1 MAEGWAG
8 VLKATSGS
16 NKMKMFERSRQN
28 DVDKNGEKLDQVQ
41 PNEASETAMFGVGR
55 AWHRYDKA
63 KRDEEIQANNEFLV
77 GRYAIERDE
86 VLKNPEYVGAS
97 LDGVIFG
104 GHMIYVEKYLET
116 GDNSVLPERFRRF
129 SSDAIES
136 EINSQLTKE
145 VKFKQYIDSFNGNL
159 RMVRINKVPKFSPM
173 SLEFA
178 IQSNGAIDIS
188 EEFVKQLQYLQN
200 AGVDDITVVASTYY
214 DRHGRE
220 TNGYL
225 VGQDRDDYFKMVEA
239 LVDKVGTNLTIE
251 IGNETNEDIIVGNNT
266 LIAKYV
272 DPVKYAEFY
281 NDVANRLKDEY
292 PGLRLAIAGTSSS
305 DPDYLMAVL
314 KNINNHDLVDVIST
328 HPYRGTINGVSS
340 TRHDSKKTKY
350 IDEEDRLVELANQY
364 GAEYR
369 VGEITY
375 GGDDDDAYH
384 KLSLD
389 LRRAA
394 AKGIKSNIWPREG
407 LPF

>member
-1 MAEGWAG
+1 
-8 VLKATSGS
+8 
-16 NKMKMFERSRQN
+16 
-28 DVDKNGEKLDQVQ
+28 
-41 PNEASETAMFGVGR
+41 
-55 AWHRYDKA
+55 
-63 KRDEEIQANNEFLV
+63 
-77 GRYAIERDE
+77 
-86 VLKNPEYVGAS
+86 
-97 LDGVIFG
+97 
-104 GHMIYVEKYLET
+104 MIYAEKYLET
-116 GDNSVLPERFRRF
+116 GDNSILPERFRRF
-129 SSDAIES
+129 SSDAIKS
-136 EINSQLTKE
+136 EINRQLIQE
-145 VKFKQYIDSFNGNL
+145 VKFRQYIDSFNGNL
-159 RMVRINKVPKFSPM
+159 RMARINKVPKFSPM
-173 SLEFA
+173 SLEYA
-178 IQSNGAIDIS
+178 IQPDGSANIS
-188 EEFVKQLQYLQN
+188 KEFIKQLQYLQG

-220 TNGYL
+220 TDGYL

-281 NDVANRLKDEY
+281 NDVASRLKDKY

-305 DPDYLMAVL
+305 DPDYLMTVL

-340 TRHDSKKTKY
+340 NRRDSKNTKY

-375 GGDDDDAYH
+375 GGDDDDAYR
-384 KLSLD
+384 KLNLD

>member
-1 MAEGWAG
+1 MKNYEGI
-8 VLKATSGS
+8 S
-16 NKMKMFERSRQN
+16 NN
-28 DVDKNGEKLDQVQ
+28 ANVTGEKLSQVQ
-41 PNEASETAMFGVGR
+41 PNEASETAMLGVGR
-55 AWHRYDKA
+55 AWCRYDKA

-97 LDGVIFG
+97 LDGVILG
-104 GHMIYVEKYLET
+104 GHMIYAEKYLET
-116 GDNSVLPERFRRF
+116 GDNSILPERFRRF
-129 SSDAIES
+129 SSDAIKS
-136 EINSQLTKE
+136 EINRQLIQK
-145 VKFKQYIDSFNGNL
+145 VKFRQYIDSFNGNL
-159 RMVRINKVPKFSPM
+159 RMARINKVPKFSPM
-173 SLEFA
+173 SLEYA
-178 IQSNGAIDIS
+178 IQPDGSANIS
-188 EEFVKQLQYLQN
+188 KEFIKQLQYLQG

-220 TNGYL
+220 TDGYL

-281 NDVANRLKDEY
+281 NDVASRLKDKY

-305 DPDYLMAVL
+305 DPDYLMTVL

-340 TRHDSKKTKY
+340 NRRDSKNTKY

-375 GGDDDDAYH
+375 GGDDDDAYR
-384 KLSLD
+384 KLNLD

>member
-1 MAEGWAG
+1 MKNYEGI
-8 VLKATSGS
+8 S
-16 NKMKMFERSRQN
+16 NN
-28 DVDKNGEKLDQVQ
+28 ANVTGEKLSQVQ
-41 PNEASETAMFGVGR
+41 PNEASETAMLGVGR
-55 AWHRYDKA
+55 AWCRYDKA

-97 LDGVIFG
+97 LDGVILG
-104 GHMIYVEKYLET
+104 GHMIYAEKYLET
-116 GDNSVLPERFRRF
+116 GDNSILPERFRRF
-129 SSDAIES
+129 SSDAIKS
-136 EINSQLTKE
+136 EINRQLIQK
-145 VKFKQYIDSFNGNL
+145 VKFRQYIDSFNGNL
-159 RMVRINKVPKFSPM
+159 RMARINKVPKFSPM
-173 SLEFA
+173 NLEYA
-178 IQSNGAIDIS
+178 IQPDGSANIS
-188 EEFVKQLQYLQN
+188 KEFIKQLQYLQG

-220 TNGYL
+220 TDGYL

-281 NDVANRLKDEY
+281 NDVASRLKDKY

-305 DPDYLMAVL
+305 DPDYLMTVL

-340 TRHDSKKTKY
+340 NRRDSKNTKY

-375 GGDDDDAYH
+375 GGDDDDAYR
-384 KLSLD
+384 KLNLD

>member
-1 MAEGWAG
+1 MAEGWAC

-41 PNEASETAMFGVGR
+41 PNEASETAMLGVGR

-97 LDGVIFG
+97 LDSVIIG
-104 GHMIYVEKYLET
+104 GHMIYAEKYLET

-129 SSDAIES
+129 SSDAIKS
-136 EINSQLTKE
+136 EINRQLIQK
-145 VKFKQYIDSFNGNL
+145 VKFRQYIDSFNGNL
-159 RMVRINKVPKFSPM
+159 RIARINKVPKFSPM
-173 SLEFA
+173 SLEYV
-178 IQSNGAIDIS
+178 IQPDGSANIS
-188 EEFVKQLQYLQN
+188 REFIKQLQYLQG

-214 DRHGRE
+214 DRYGRE
-220 TNGYL
+220 TDGYL
-225 VGQDRDDYFKMVEA
+225 VEQGRDDYFKMVEA

-281 NDVANRLKDEY
+281 NDVANRLKDRY
-292 PGLRLAIAGTSSS
+292 PGLRLAIAGTSLS

-314 KNINNHDLVDVIST
+314 KSINNHDLVDVIST
-328 HPYRGTINGVSS
+328 HPYRDTINGVSS
-340 TRHDSKKTKY
+340 NKRDSKNTKY

-375 GGDDDDAYH
+375 GGDDGDAYR
-384 KLSLD
+384 KLNLD

>member
-136 EINSQLTKE
+136 EINSQLTQK
-145 VKFKQYIDSFNGNL
+145 VKFRQYIDSFNGNL
-159 RMVRINKVPKFSPM
+159 RMARINKVPKFSPM
-173 SLEFA
+173 NLEYT
-178 IQSNGAIDIS
+178 IQPDGSANIS
-188 EEFVKQLQYLQN
+188 KEFIKQLQYLQGT
-200 AGVDDITVVASTYY
+200 GVDDITVVASTYY
-214 DRHGRE
+214 DRYGRE
-220 TNGYL
+220 TDGYL

-292 PGLRLAIAGTSSS
+292 PGLRLAIAGTAFS
-305 DPDYLMAVL
+305 DPDWLKAVL
-314 KNINNHDLVDVIST
+314 EGIDDHDLVDVISA
-328 HPYRGTINGVSS
+328 HPYRGSINGVSS
-340 TRHDSKKTKY
+340 VGHNDKNVKY
-350 IDEEDRLVELANQY
+350 VDEEDELIELANQY

-369 VGEITY
+369 IGEITY
-375 GGDDDDAYH
+375 GGDDDDAYR
-384 KLSLD
+384 KLNLD

>member
-1 MAEGWAG
+1 MKNYEGI
-8 VLKATSGS
+8 S
-16 NKMKMFERSRQN
+16 NN
-28 DVDKNGEKLDQVQ
+28 ANVTGEKLGQVQ

-55 AWHRYDKA
+55 AWHRYNKA
-63 KRDEEIQANNEFLV
+63 KRDEEIQANNELLV

-86 VLKNPEYVGAS
+86 ILKNPDYVGAS
-97 LDGVIFG
+97 LDSVIIG
-104 GHMIYVEKYLET
+104 GHMIYAEKYLET
-116 GDNSVLPERFRRF
+116 GDNSILPERFRRF
-129 SSDAIES
+129 SSDAIKS
-136 EINSQLTKE
+136 EINRQLVQK
-145 VKFKQYIDSFNGNL
+145 VKFRQYIDSFNGNL
-159 RMVRINKVPKFSPM
+159 RMARINKVPKFSPM
-173 SLEFA
+173 NLEYA
-178 IQSNGAIDIS
+178 IQPDGSANIS
-188 EEFVKQLQYLQN
+188 KEFIKQLQYLQG

-220 TNGYL
+220 TDGYL

-281 NDVANRLKDEY
+281 NDVASRLKDKHS
-292 PGLRLAIAGTSSS
+292 GLRLAIAGTSLS

-340 TRHDSKKTKY
+340 NRRDSKNTKY

-375 GGDDDDAYH
+375 GGDDDDAYR
-384 KLSLD
+384 KLNLD

>member
-1 MAEGWAG
+1 MKNYEGI
-8 VLKATSGS
+8 S
-16 NKMKMFERSRQN
+16 NN
-28 DVDKNGEKLDQVQ
+28 ANVTGEKLSQVQ
-41 PNEASETAMFGVGR
+41 PNEASETAMLGVGR
-55 AWHRYDKA
+55 AWCRYDKA

-97 LDGVIFG
+97 LDGVILG
-104 GHMIYVEKYLET
+104 GHMIYAEKYLET
-116 GDNSVLPERFRRF
+116 GDNSILPERFRRF
-129 SSDAIES
+129 SSDAIKS
-136 EINSQLTKE
+136 EINRQLIQK
-145 VKFKQYIDSFNGNL
+145 VKFRQYIDSFNGNL
-159 RMVRINKVPKFSPM
+159 RMARINKVPKFSPM
-173 SLEFA
+173 NLEYA
-178 IQSNGAIDIS
+178 IQPDGSANIS
-188 EEFVKQLQYLQN
+188 KEFIEQLQYLQG

-220 TNGYL
+220 TDGYL

-281 NDVANRLKDEY
+281 NDVASRLKDKY

-305 DPDYLMAVL
+305 DPDYLMTVL

-328 HPYRGTINGVSS
+328 HPYRDTINGVSS
-340 TRHDSKKTKY
+340 NRRDSKNTKY

-375 GGDDDDAYH
+375 GGDDDDAYR
-384 KLSLD
+384 KLNLD

>member
-1 MAEGWAG
+1 MKNYEGI
-8 VLKATSGS
+8 S
-16 NKMKMFERSRQN
+16 NN
-28 DVDKNGEKLDQVQ
+28 ANVTGEKLSQVQ

-55 AWHRYDKA
+55 AWHRYNKA

-86 VLKNPEYVGAS
+86 ILKNPEYVGAS
-97 LDGVIFG
+97 LDSAIIG
-104 GHMIYVEKYLET
+104 GHMIYAEKYLEA
-116 GDNSVLPERFRRF
+116 GDNSILPERFRRF
-129 SSDAIES
+129 SSDAIKS
-136 EINSQLTKE
+136 EINRQLIQE
-145 VKFKQYIDSFNGNL
+145 VKFRQYIDSFNGNL
-159 RMVRINKVPKFSPM
+159 RMARINKVPKFSPM
-173 SLEFA
+173 SLEYA
-178 IQSNGAIDIS
+178 IQPDGSANIS
-188 EEFVKQLQYLQN
+188 KEFIKQLQYLQG

-220 TNGYL
+220 TDGYL

-281 NDVANRLKDEY
+281 NDVASRLKDKY

-328 HPYRGTINGVSS
+328 HPYRGTINGASS
-340 TRHDSKKTKY
+340 NRRDSKNTKY

-375 GGDDDDAYH
+375 GGDDDDDAYR
-384 KLSLD
+384 KLNLD

-407 LPF
+407 LPFWIIWCGKSV

>member
-1 MAEGWAG
+1 MAKRRVS
-8 VLKATSGS
+8 VLKTISDS
-16 NKMKMFERSRQN
+16 DKMKMFERSRQN
-28 DVDKNGEKLDQVQ
+28 DADKNGEKLNQVQ
-41 PNEASETAMFGVGR
+41 PNEASEAAMFGVGR

-63 KRDEEIQANNEFLV
+63 KRDEEIQANNEFLI

-86 VLKNPEYVGAS
+86 VLKNPEYIGAS
-97 LDGVIFG
+97 LDGVIIG
-104 GHMIYVEKYLET
+104 GHMIYAEKYLET

-129 SSDAIES
+129 SSDAIKS
-136 EINSQLTKE
+136 EINRQLIQK
-145 VKFKQYIDSFNGNL
+145 VKFRQYIDSFNGNL
-159 RMVRINKVPKFSPM
+159 RMARINKVPKFSPM
-173 SLEFA
+173 NLEYA
-178 IQSNGAIDIS
+178 IQPDGSANIGK
-188 EEFVKQLQYLQN
+188 EFIEQLQYLQG

-220 TNGYL
+220 TDGYL

-251 IGNETNEDIIVGNNT
+251 IGNETNEDIIIGNNT

-272 DPVKYAEFY
+272 DPVKYAELY
-281 NDVANRLKDEY
+281 NDVANRLKDKY
-292 PGLRLAIAGTSSS
+292 PGLRLAIAGTSLS

-328 HPYRGTINGVSS
+328 HPYRDTINGVSS
-340 TRHDSKKTKY
+340 NRRDSKNTKY
-350 IDEEDRLVELANQY
+350 IDEEDGLVELANQY

-375 GGDDDDAYH
+375 GGDNDDAYR
-384 KLSLD
+384 KLNLD

>member
-1 MAEGWAG
+1 MAKRRVS
-8 VLKATSGS
+8 VLKTISDS
-16 NKMKMFERSRQN
+16 DKMKMFERSRQN
-28 DVDKNGEKLDQVQ
+28 DADKNGEKLNQVQ
-41 PNEASETAMFGVGR
+41 PNKASETALFGVGK
-55 AWHRYDKA
+55 AWRRYNQA
-63 KRDEEIQANNEFLV
+63 KRNEEIRANNEFLV

-97 LDGVIFG
+97 LDSVIIG
-104 GHMIYVEKYLET
+104 GHMIYAEKYLET

-129 SSDAIES
+129 SSDAIKS
-136 EINSQLTKE
+136 EINRQLIQK
-145 VKFKQYIDSFNGNL
+145 VKFRQYIDSFNGNL
-159 RMVRINKVPKFSPM
+159 RMARINKVPKFSPM
-173 SLEFA
+173 NLEYA
-178 IQSNGAIDIS
+178 IQPDGSANIS
-188 EEFVKQLQYLQN
+188 REFIKQLQYLQG

-220 TNGYL
+220 TDGYL
-225 VGQDRDDYFKMVEA
+225 VEQDRDDYFKMVEA

-272 DPVKYAEFY
+272 DPVKYAELY
-281 NDVANRLKDEY
+281 NDVANRLKDKY
-292 PGLRLAIAGTSSS
+292 PGLRLAIAGTSLS

-328 HPYRGTINGVSS
+328 HPYRDTINGVSS
-340 TRHDSKKTKY
+340 NRRDSKNTKY

-375 GGDDDDAYH
+375 GGDDDDAYR
-384 KLSLD
+384 KLNLD

>member
-1 MAEGWAG
+1 MKNYEGI
-8 VLKATSGS
+8 S
-16 NKMKMFERSRQN
+16 NN
-28 DVDKNGEKLDQVQ
+28 ANVTGEKLSQVQ

-55 AWHRYDKA
+55 AWHRYNKA

-86 VLKNPEYVGAS
+86 ILKNPEYVGAS
-97 LDGVIFG
+97 LDSVIIG
-104 GHMIYVEKYLET
+104 GHMIYAEKYLET
-116 GDNSVLPERFRRF
+116 GDNSILPDRFRRF
-129 SSDAIES
+129 SSDAIKS
-136 EINSQLTKE
+136 EINRQLIQE
-145 VKFKQYIDSFNGNL
+145 VKFRQYIDSFNGNL
-159 RMVRINKVPKFSPM
+159 RMARINKVPKFSPM
-173 SLEFA
+173 SLEYA
-178 IQSNGAIDIS
+178 IQPDGSANIS
-188 EEFVKQLQYLQN
+188 KEFIKQLQYLQG

-220 TNGYL
+220 TDGYL

-281 NDVANRLKDEY
+281 NDVASRLKDKY

-305 DPDYLMAVL
+305 DPDYLMTVL

-340 TRHDSKKTKY
+340 NRRDSKNTKY

-375 GGDDDDAYH
+375 GGDDDDAYR
-384 KLSLD
+384 KLNLD

>member
-1 MAEGWAG
+1 
-8 VLKATSGS
+8 
-16 NKMKMFERSRQN
+16 MKMFERSRQN
-28 DVDKNGEKLDQVQ
+28 DADKNGEKLNQVQ
-41 PNEASETAMFGVGR
+41 PNKASETALFGVGK
-55 AWHRYDKA
+55 AWRRYNQA
-63 KRDEEIQANNEFLV
+63 KRNEEIRANNEFLV

-97 LDGVIFG
+97 LDSVIIG
-104 GHMIYVEKYLET
+104 GHMIYAEKYLET

-129 SSDAIES
+129 SSDAIKS
-136 EINSQLTKE
+136 EINRQLIQK
-145 VKFKQYIDSFNGNL
+145 VKFRQYIDSFNGNL
-159 RMVRINKVPKFSPM
+159 RMARINKVPKFSPM
-173 SLEFA
+173 NLEYA
-178 IQSNGAIDIS
+178 IQPDGSANIS
-188 EEFVKQLQYLQN
+188 REFIKQLQYLQG

-220 TNGYL
+220 TDGYL
-225 VGQDRDDYFKMVEA
+225 VEQDRDDYFKMVEA

-272 DPVKYAEFY
+272 DPVKYAELY
-281 NDVANRLKDEY
+281 NDVANRLKDKY
-292 PGLRLAIAGTSSS
+292 PGLRLAIAGTSLS

-328 HPYRGTINGVSS
+328 HPYRDTINGVSS
-340 TRHDSKKTKY
+340 NRRDSKNTKY

-375 GGDDDDAYH
+375 GGDDDDAYR
-384 KLSLD
+384 KLNLD